1 MLQKCFKL
9 RVQSFEVTTTSIKRG
24 LAIRRRIAEKVR
36 YCWQHKVYSIV
47 RGLLLFEAIKRNLNH
62 VINLDCLLLQFPCNT

>member
-1 MLQKCFKL
+1 MRQKRFKL

-24 LAIRRRIAEKVR
+24 LAIRRRSSEEVR
-36 YCWQHKVYSIV
+36 YCWQLKVYSIV